1 MLWLPLQYSGR
12 YCSQDEPFTSH
23 LPETLFNIARYL
35 LHMMVK
41 ECPAGVSKVY
51 PLHPSSGEVGGGGGL
66 CGFTRF
72 GRPGKSKFVHENHR
86 KSVLYMNK
94 TKRYSAY
101 GLKTWKLIKLQHC
114 KVQAW
119 KTLEINFWSRIALE
133 NQICV

>member
-1 MLWLPLQYSGR
+1 MVTLTVFWPLLFAGRAVHLPPPRDALQHRTLPAAHDGQGVSCGGVQGV
-12 YCSQDEPFTSH
+12 SFTSI
-23 LPETLFNIARYL
+23 LR
-35 LHMMVK
+35 
-41 ECPAGVSKVY
+41 G
-51 PLHPSSGEVGGGGGL
+51 GGGGGL

-72 GRPGKSKFVHENHR
+72 GRPGKSKFVHENHG